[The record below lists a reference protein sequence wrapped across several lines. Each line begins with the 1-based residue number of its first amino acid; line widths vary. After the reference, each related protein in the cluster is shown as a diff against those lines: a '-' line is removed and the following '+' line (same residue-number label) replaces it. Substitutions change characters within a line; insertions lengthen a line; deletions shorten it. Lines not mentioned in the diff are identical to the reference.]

1 MTNRHKITLLM
12 FALGMVAGVFYIAW
26 REAKRDTTPSEGV
39 MYTAEPTEE
48 PSIVPAGA
56 GQDKG

>member
-1 MTNRHKITLLM
+1 M